1 MKPLKNGGII
11 RKGEVD
17 MAEFLK
23 GLKANYTV
31 SAGLCMA
38 LGLVLLI
45 WPGTTTRLVCMLLG
59 SVLLA
64 YGGFQTV
71 VCLINKEK
79 TFFSQGMLIFGI
91 VVAVVGLWILLR
103 PEMIIMAVPLI
114 IGVLIIIHGVH
125 NVIQAVELQK
135 EAYDKWWLAL
145 FFGILTVIFG
155 GLLVYNP
162 FEAAEAA
169 IRIIGISLI
178 YDGASDMW
186 ILSRVFKVKRH
197 KEKVIDAEYVD
208 LDD

>member
-71 VCLINKEK
+71 ICLMNKEK

-125 NVIQAVELQK
+125 NVIQAVDLQR
-135 EAYDKWWLAL
+135 EAYDKWWIAL
-145 FFGILTVIFG
+145 LFGVLTVIFG

>member
-1 MKPLKNGGII
+1 
-11 RKGEVD
+11 

-31 SAGLCMA
+31 SAMLCAA

-45 WPGTTTRLVCMLLG
+45 WPGTATRIVCMLLG
-59 SVLLA
+59 GVLLA
-64 YGGFQTV
+64 YGGFQAV
-71 VCLINKEK
+71 ICLTNRER

-114 IGVLIIIHGVH
+114 IGVLILIHGVH
-125 NVIQAVELQK
+125 NVIQALELQK
-135 EAYDKWWLAL
+135 ESYDKWWVAL
-145 FFGILTVIFG
+145 LFGILTVVFG
-155 GLLVYNP
+155 GMLVYNP
-162 FEAAEAA
+162 FGAAETAV
-169 IRIIGISLI
+169 RIIGVSLI
-178 YDGASDMW
+178 YDGVSDIW

-208 LDD
+208 LDE

>member
-1 MKPLKNGGII
+1 
-11 RKGEVD
+11 
-17 MAEFLK
+17 
-23 GLKANYTV
+23 
-31 SAGLCMA
+31 
-38 LGLVLLI
+38 
-45 WPGTTTRLVCMLLG
+45 
-59 SVLLA
+59 
-64 YGGFQTV
+64 
-71 VCLINKEK
+71 
-79 TFFSQGMLIFGI
+79 MLIFGI

-169 IRIIGISLI
+169 IRIIGVSLI

>member
-45 WPGTTTRLVCMLLG
+45 WPGTTTRIVCMLLG

>member
-135 EAYDKWWLAL
+135 EAYDKWWVAL
-145 FFGILTVIFG
+145 LFGILTVIFG

-197 KEKVIDAEYVD
+197 KEKVVDAEYVD

>member
-1 MKPLKNGGII
+1 
-11 RKGEVD
+11 

-45 WPGTTTRLVCMLLG
+45 WPGTTTRIVCMLLG

-71 VCLINKEK
+71 ICLMNKEK

-135 EAYDKWWLAL
+135 ESYDKWWLAL
-145 FFGILTVIFG
+145 LFGILTVVFG
-155 GLLVYNP
+155 GMLVYNP
-162 FEAAEAA
+162 FGAAEAA

>member
-1 MKPLKNGGII
+1 MTG
-11 RKGEVD
+11 
-17 MAEFLK
+17 FLK
-23 GLKANYTV
+23 RLKANYTV

-45 WPGTTTRLVCMLLG
+45 WPGTTTRIVCMLLG

-71 VCLINKEK
+71 ICLMNKEK

-91 VVAVVGLWILLR
+91 VVAVIGLWILLR

-125 NVIQAVELQK
+125 NVIQAVDLQR
-135 EAYDKWWLAL
+135 EAYDKWWIAL
-145 FFGILTVIFG
+145 LFGVLTVIFG

>member
-45 WPGTTTRLVCMLLG
+45 WPGTTTRIVCMLLG

-135 EAYDKWWLAL
+135 EAYDKWWVAL
-145 FFGILTVIFG
+145 LFGILTVIFG

>member
-71 VCLINKEK
+71 ICLMNKEK

-135 EAYDKWWLAL
+135 EAYDKWWVAL
-145 FFGILTVIFG
+145 LFGILTVIFG

>member
-125 NVIQAVELQK
+125 NVIQAVDLQR
-135 EAYDKWWLAL
+135 EAYDKWWIAL
-145 FFGILTVIFG
+145 LFGVLTVIFG

>member
-1 MKPLKNGGII
+1 MN
-11 RKGEVD
+11 
-17 MAEFLK
+17 
-23 GLKANYTV
+23 
-31 SAGLCMA
+31 
-38 LGLVLLI
+38 
-45 WPGTTTRLVCMLLG
+45 
-59 SVLLA
+59 
-64 YGGFQTV
+64 
-71 VCLINKEK
+71 
-79 TFFSQGMLIFGI
+79 
-91 VVAVVGLWILLR
+91 
-103 PEMIIMAVPLI
+103 IMAVPLI

-169 IRIIGISLI
+169 IRIIGVSLI